1 MGWMSRSRT
10 PGGSREGSGC
20 RWRCSRGRWRDYPRP
35 HRTAWRLLE
44 KQWRYLLSMDQV
56 QLWSLFSLTP
66 FHNPFRQLR
75 KYLPLTGLWVKLLS
89 LFLWLPLLSS
99 MVEELMGELLAMSPL
114 LLLSSRVQEGPG
126 VMAELLSLSLLF
138 LLSSRMLEGPEVMVG
153 LLFLSPWPRHQEGP
167 NSMAKEGQVVQVL

>member
-1 MGWMSRSRT
+1 M
-10 PGGSREGSGC
+10 
-20 RWRCSRGRWRDYPRP
+20 
-35 HRTAWRLLE
+35 
-44 KQWRYLLSMDQV
+44 
-56 QLWSLFSLTP
+56 
-66 FHNPFRQLR
+66 
-75 KYLPLTGLWVKLLS
+75 S